1 MRKLDAFEKL
11 DVNNNKKTL
20 NKSLDSIIL
29 DKEQKR
35 AEEERKKSGSNKFNQ
50 LKTKPKQRS
59 IGSYDENMFQDQEAS
74 RRNNIQNV
82 TKVKADYNKILEEQR
97 AKQKEKKD
105 LENTQNQSK
114 QVNLVNDF
122 KTDKIVQKEEIVRK
136 PHRNIVGGINVVEK
150 TVDYGY
156 GKNRKLN
163 TLNIVNL
170 TDIKATGTSLI
181 GYIEG
186 FECEI
191 KLLGFNS
198 EFEMFLSIDCNRIP
212 ISNGTG
218 RLLRNGEKYA
228 ICFKV
233 EYFSKNEPVIV
244 FINGEKFKFRF
255 TEINKVIDN
264 DFKETIFGITNVKV
278 TRILEK

>member
-1 MRKLDAFEKL
+1 MEKLDAFEKL
-11 DVNNNKKTL
+11 DGNNKKKL

-29 DKEQKR
+29 DKEQER
-35 AEEERKKSGSNKFNQ
+35 AEKERRKSGSNKFNQ
-50 LKTKPKQRS
+50 LKTKPKQRG

-97 AKQKEKKD
+97 AKQKEKKE
-105 LENTQNQSK
+105 LENIQNPNK
-114 QVNLVNDF
+114 TVKIVNDF
-122 KTDKIVQKEEIVRK
+122 KTDKIVQKEEVVRK
-136 PHRNIVGGINVVEK
+136 PHRKIVGGINVVEK

-156 GKNRKLN
+156 GKNKKLN

-198 EFEMFLSIDCNRIP
+198 EFEMFLAIDCNRIP

-233 EYFSKNEPVIV
+233 EYFNKNEPIIV

-255 TEINKVIDN
+255 KEINKVIDN
-264 DFKETIFGITNVKV
+264 NFKETIFGVTNVKV